1 MIFCFCWLPD
11 IPLSTDWRVAAEKG
25 SVLKIWGDFLQRMT
39 WFWTIDPI
47 HINLVVQSK
56 GLHRASISPFL
67 IRTAADLL
75 SNTRPSSF
83 RDCQEIWTR
92 CWRVPLINEN
102 YGREC
107 KKRDFSWLQKHLP
120 FEVCLTNMM
129 TSYEKGFWS
138 LFCRGFPNY
147 HEQEEYTTSSM
158 HYLAILVR
166 SVCY

>member
-1 MIFCFCWLPD
+1 MRMIFCFCWSPD

-25 SVLKIWGDFLQRMT
+25 SVRKIWGDFLQRMT
-39 WFWTIDPI
+39 WFSTIDPI

-75 SNTRPSSF
+75 SHTRPSSF

-107 KKRDFSWLQKHLP
+107 KKKRDFSWLQKHLP

-129 TSYEKGFWS
+129 TSYEKFF
-138 LFCRGFPNY
+138 FCRGFPNY

-158 HYLAILVR
+158 HNTSQY
-166 SVCY
+166 